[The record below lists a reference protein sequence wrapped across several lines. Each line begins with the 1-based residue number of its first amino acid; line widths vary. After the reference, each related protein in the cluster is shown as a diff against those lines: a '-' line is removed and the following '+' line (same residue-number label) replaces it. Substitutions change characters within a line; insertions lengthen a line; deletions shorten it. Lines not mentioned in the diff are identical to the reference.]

1 MVGKLGHFLLIN
13 LLVFN
18 MTSACPASETSGS
31 GTPSNEVPAL
41 REPIAQPIPEKQ
53 NSSQAGK
60 SESVQEP
67 AKPSSPAVGST
78 AGKAISFPIVWPVA
92 MPVAFVRG
100 TIDEFSTETREMN
113 EQSKSKGLT
122 VAAAPIFLPLS
133 LVAGFFRAP
142 VLAGVK
148 VFSSK
153 PFSKKGFCLEG
164 DLDPQSPAQ
173 IAR

>member
-1 MVGKLGHFLLIN
+1 
-13 LLVFN
+13 
-18 MTSACPASETSGS
+18 MTSACLANETSGS
-31 GTPSNEVPAL
+31 GTPSGEVPAL
-41 REPIAQPIPEKQ
+41 REPIAQPILEKS

-60 SESVQEP
+60 PVQEP
-67 AKPSSPAVGST
+67 AKPNSPAVGST

-113 EQSKSKGLT
+113 EQSKSKVLT

-142 VLAGVK
+142 MLAGVK

-153 PFSKKGFCLEG
+153 PFSKKAFCLEG